1 MSIPSF
7 LNKTFLLCC
16 CILGF
21 RSFMLNAQSDTL
33 RISMNNF
40 QHYARVKNALKGFNI
55 TAREQLNWVQD
66 SDFLSGFS
74 ALQPGLIRWPGGT
87 KGNNYNWR
95 EGLKNPA
102 LFNMKHLQ
110 EFIQYHHLQVDYM
123 LNYGNTSAHQA
134 ADLVRFCNSSKPAY
148 QSYRYQL
155 LGDSSRLNV
164 KYWELGNEIPNSWS
178 FGVSWLAWDDV
189 IRFRNGQTKT
199 LNRDDVD
206 SMYYFGGSFMR
217 EGWVTEGGEL
227 NKIDAILGELYFPD
241 SNDHFQ
247 VDIPVSFPRIGPD
260 SIRVWVMVSSLK
272 KNDLNQLNQQQVYN
286 LLTSPQYRI
295 NSSVYSVLHDS
306 IVHLNLPVDAFDSV
320 TAILVEYNS
329 IGHPGAFELC
339 DSMKKADPSIE
350 IGYQVNISDALLAI
364 PSFVNRFQQNQADFM
379 IFHMYNQHLEQMFD
393 HGLYNEIVYRG
404 STKNHQHIV
413 LQSQLDSLSNAW
425 NLSSPI
431 GQSFTEWNL
440 SLCETNCKPGWYG
453 MLIAMYTANFW
464 SEYYRSDL
472 QDSMDVR
479 TICHFAA
486 LASGQSPIHL
496 FHNNGSTTNTA
507 ASEAVRMVNQSL
519 LSSTS
524 YLNPNEISNFPKM
537 NIISYDSLLNA
548 DTSQENAL
556 IIWSG
561 IDSNTMDRTLFILNR
576 NSNNSYLL
584 NVDGFKAQSA
594 YIETMKGNPA
604 LSGYQHQS
612 DTLAPMFWPQQFNLF
627 IDTFSLTNIRFNQFQ
642 FTNIASP
649 NLNMRKEIEVYPNP
663 ANRRLYLRWQT
674 ETKSNAHISI
684 MSADG
689 KLLYSESNINQQKSD
704 LEIDISKWPLGYYY
718 VRWQDE
724 KSIVVKPFVIVR

>member
-1 MSIPSF
+1 MYLQSL
-7 LNKTFLLCC
+7 LNRIILLCC
-16 CILGF
+16 CFLGF
-21 RSFMLNAQSDTL
+21 RGIMLNAQSDTL
-33 RISMNNF
+33 HISMNNF
-40 QHYARVKNALKGFNI
+40 QHFARVKNALKGFNI

-66 SDFLSGFS
+66 SDFQQGFS
-74 ALQPGLIRWPGGT
+74 ALKPGLIRWPGGT

-102 LFNMKHLQ
+102 IFNIKHLQ
-110 EFIQYHHLQVDYM
+110 EFIQLNNLQVDYM
-123 LNYGNTSAHQA
+123 LNYGNTSAHEA
-134 ADLVRFCNSSKPAY
+134 ANLVRFCNSSLPAY
-148 QSYRYQL
+148 QLYRYQL
-155 LGDSSRLNV
+155 LGDSSRLKV

-189 IRFRNGQTKT
+189 IRFRNGQTKA

-227 NKIDAILGELYFPD
+227 NKIEAILGELYFPD

-247 VDIPVSFPRIGPD
+247 LNIPVSFPRIGPD
-260 SIRVWVMVSSLK
+260 SIRIWVMVSSLK
-272 KNDLNQLNQQQVYN
+272 KSDFNQLNQQQIYN
-286 LLTSPQYRI
+286 LITSPQYRI
-295 NSSVYSVLHDS
+295 DSSAYSVLHDS
-306 IVHLNLPVDAFDSV
+306 VVHLNLPVDAFDSV
-320 TAILVEYNS
+320 TAILIEYNS

-339 DSMKKADPSIE
+339 DSMKNADPSIE
-350 IGYQVNISDALLAI
+350 IGYQVNISDALRSI
-364 PSFVNRFQQNQADFM
+364 PSFISRFQQNPDDFM

-393 HGLYNEIVYRG
+393 HGLFNEIVYRG
-404 STKNHQHIV
+404 SIKNQQHIA

-425 NLSSPI
+425 HLPAPI

-464 SEYYRSDL
+464 SAYYRSDL
-472 QDSMDVR
+472 QDSIDIR

-496 FHNNGSTTNTA
+496 FHNNGSTTNTS

-524 YLNPNEISNFPKM
+524 FLNPNEFDRFPKM
-537 NIISYDSLLNA
+537 NIISFDSLLNA

-556 IIWSG
+556 MIWTG
-561 IDSNTMDRTLFILNR
+561 IDSITMDRTLFVLNR

-584 NVDGFKAQSA
+584 NVDGFEAQSA

-604 LSGYQHQS
+604 LSAYQHQT
-612 DTLAPMFWPQQFNLF
+612 DTLAPLLWPQSFSLY
-627 IDTFSLTNIRFNQFQ
+627 IDTFSLTSIHFNQFQ
-642 FTNIASP
+642 LTHIATP
-649 NLNMRKEIEVYPNP
+649 VLTKHREIQIYPNP
-663 ANRRLYLRWQT
+663 AKQSIHLTWQAG
-674 ETKSNAHISI
+674 NNQNIRINI
-684 MSADG
+684 MSTDG
-689 KLLYSESNINQQKSD
+689 KLLYKKNMINPPKSD
-704 LEIDISKWPLGYYY
+704 LQIDISNWPPGSYF
-718 VRWQDE
+718 VRWQDDE
-724 KSIVVKPFVIVR
+724 STIAKQFIIIR